1 MTPWVDY
8 LNKLTFLVNGGHS
21 ILSDGR
27 SAVPGIR
34 GKVPLFDS
42 VQLADTPWEVMG
54 ILVGSGLSLF

>member
-1 MTPWVDY
+1 MT
-8 LNKLTFLVNGGHS
+8 GGHS

-42 VQLADTPWEVMG
+42 VQLADTPWEVTG